1 MYKTKKNKKNIFL
14 NKTRRNYRGGYVNT
28 NNIQNINNIPNNNI
42 PNNNIPN
49 NNIQNNNFNKVNN
62 YNDIVP
68 KEGIIDLAGNTL
80 KDVVKDTGDFVLE
93 KGLRLIGLQPVNEEN
108 ELQKNNMVSN
118 AFNKANNIVTG
129 AIQNINNGLKSP
141 EVAQT
146 VTDAARETSQIAQ
159 GLMRNFNE
167 NFNNPEFNEELKNFS
182 QYATIGIKSIDPVID
197 DSIDLLNKAVTKG
210 ISGVASGAVK
220 VLGDA
225 VGAVPFIGPIADIG
239 KAVNDGSKAVG
250 SVVNAGSEVIEAA
263 SVLVGKTSENFKKQ
277 IEQLK
282 RIKEESNTIMNRT
295 MNSINQFENP
305 INMNTINNQMNN
317 QINNRMNT
325 MNDSINN
332 RMNQSMNNRMN
343 NKVGGTRK
351 KTKKYNRFSRKIR

>member
-1 MYKTKKNKKNIFL
+1 MHMYKTKRNKKNIFL
-14 NKTRRNYRGGYVNT
+14 KKTRRNYHGGYVNT
-28 NNIQNINNIPNNNI
+28 NN
-42 PNNNIPN
+42 
-49 NNIQNNNFNKVNN
+49 QNNQNN
-62 YNDIVP
+62 QNNTLPQDNDIVP
-68 KEGIIDLAGNTL
+68 KEGIIDVAGNTL
-80 KDVVKDTGDFVLE
+80 KDVIKDTGDFVLE

-146 VTDAARETSQIAQ
+146 VSEAARETSQIAQ

-182 QYATIGIKSIDPVID
+182 QYATIGIKSMDPVID

-210 ISGVASGAVK
+210 VSGVASGAVK

-225 VGAVPFIGPIADIG
+225 VGAVPFVGPIADIG
-239 KAVNDGSKAVG
+239 KAVNDGSKAIG

-277 IEQLK
+277 IEELQ
-282 RIKEESNTIMNRT
+282 RRKEESKAIMNRT
-295 MNSINQFENP
+295 MNSISQFENP
-305 INMNTINNQMNN
+305 INMNSINNQINTSMNNQMN
-317 QINNRMNT
+317 T
-325 MNDSINN
+325 MNQSINN
-332 RMNQSMNNRMN
+332 RMNRQMNNRMN
-343 NKVGGTRK
+343 FNKVGGTRK
-351 KTKKYNRFSRKIR
+351 KPKKYNRTSRKIR